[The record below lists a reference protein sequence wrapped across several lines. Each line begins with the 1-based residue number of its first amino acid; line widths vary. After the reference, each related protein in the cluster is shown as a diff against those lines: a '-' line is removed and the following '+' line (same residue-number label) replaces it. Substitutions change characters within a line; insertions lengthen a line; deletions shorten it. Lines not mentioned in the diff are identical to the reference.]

1 VTAWTSAPTVGKTSL
16 KVRGNNIFNNNAG
29 NSLSN
34 DRPKSI
40 QLRMSTPNKDSS
52 FATRGI
58 SGTGSYLDNLS
69 ASSSVTSPSYDWNS
83 QSKPS
88 VTRESVNTDS
98 GAYTMNAYLD
108 SLPTKAQVISLVDD
122 RMYANG
128 ANGNYPSNS
137 VASNPGA
144 SYSMPYLNGFSSEDA
159 RASYTSQLDGVDKG
173 QSLARGGM
181 SSYLDNLSL
190 TSAGASSTRNGFH
203 QSIVAVDTPPA
214 FSTTMDSYLENI
226 SSDASSI
233 YFNSQGDTANGR
245 QPPAL
250 SGRGSYIDSLSLS
263 SDSATTVKNGV
274 PQSSADAVYSAG
286 ATLNGAPLV
295 DSYLGSL
302 SSMNT
307 PGGSS
312 DIYVSSK
319 SMSRSANGFDISGS
333 TRRVSVTD
341 SYLDHLSSQY
351 DTAGELGDG
360 LSATTNSYLDR
371 LSSSATSVSSP
382 EKGLADIKDPAG
394 TSSYMAYLNSL
405 SSNISEVDPV
415 VITVSATPDRAE
427 QTSSYILQLILTS
440 AISLG
445 LGIGIPIQFI
455 SKINPISIPLD
466 SLQARVR
473 EIIKTDFRTLDPTE
487 FLTEIEDL
495 GSMEDSDEFFQ
506 VGDET
511 FDSTTNNYIQDVPPV
526 EASDPKDVPLEAGEA
541 DSIMDGSPDEFI
553 GSIVAPP
560 VSAEPEVLDSSKTG
574 NTNSQVTAL
583 TEATEPLGN
592 ALSAESTDSIA
603 DAIPIGSSEAVAVKT
618 ETEVLPAT
626 EASNMDTKVDEG
638 PKGEDSTVVGD
649 SKDLPNMNTKVD
661 EGPKGED
668 ITVVGD
674 SEDLST
680 KETVADSTVSTD
692 SQDLNPAET
701 PKSSDLTSMSAST
714 VDSNIEDLA
723 SKGEPMDSNI
733 MPKIEDTTVS
743 KYYKKLTAPGATVK
757 SDEGPLT
764 NVLSKQDN
772 IVPSSYSSPDG
783 EDVTK
788 AIDGLSSTK
797 YLNFKKLNTGF
808 TVTPSTGP
816 SIISAISI
824 TTADDYPERD
834 PVSWQIYGSNNDVDY
849 EEIASGSVKSTKERF
864 HTETMAF
871 YNSKSYTSYKIVFPS
886 VADPTLANSMQVAE
900 VSLIGKTQ
908 R

>member
-1 VTAWTSAPTVGKTSL
+1 
-16 KVRGNNIFNNNAG
+16 
-29 NSLSN
+29 
-34 DRPKSI
+34 
-40 QLRMSTPNKDSS
+40 MSTPNKDSS
-52 FATRGI
+52 FAIRGI

-69 ASSSVTSPSYDWNS
+69 ASTSVTSPSYDWNS

-88 VTRESVNTDS
+88 VTKENVNADS

-122 RMYANG
+122 RIYANG

-137 VASNPGA
+137 VVSNPGA
-144 SYSMPYLNGFSSEDA
+144 SYSMAYLDGFSSDDA
-159 RASYTSQLDGVDKG
+159 RASYTSQLDGGDKE

-190 TSAGASSTRNGFH
+190 TSAGVSTTRNGFH
-203 QSIVAVDTPPA
+203 QSNIAVDTPPA
-214 FSTTMDSYLENI
+214 FSTTMGSYLENL

-233 YFNSQGDTANGR
+233 YFNSQGDTANGK

-250 SGRGSYIDSLSLS
+250 TGKGSYVDSLSLS
-263 SDSATTVKNGV
+263 TGSATTVKNGV
-274 PQSSADAVYSAG
+274 PQSSANVVYPAG
-286 ATLNGAPLV
+286 ATLNNAPLV

-302 SSMNT
+302 SSMTT

-319 SMSRSANGFDISGS
+319 SMSSSANGFDISGS

-341 SYLDHLSSQY
+341 SYLDYLSSKY
-351 DTAGELGDG
+351 DTAGEFGDD
-360 LSATTNSYLDR
+360 LSATNSYLDR

-382 EKGLADIKDPAG
+382 EKGLQEIKDPVG

-405 SSNISEVDPV
+405 TSNISEADPV
-415 VITVSATPDRAE
+415 VITVSATPERSE
-427 QTSSYILQLILTS
+427 QSSSYILQLMLTS

-445 LGIGIPIQFI
+445 LGMGIPIQFI

-473 EIIKTDFRTLDPTE
+473 EIITTDFRTLDPTE
-487 FLTEIEDL
+487 FLTEIEDP
-495 GSMEDSDEFFQ
+495 GSMEEVVGTDPDEFFQ
-506 VGDET
+506 AGDEIS
-511 FDSTTNNYIQDVPPV
+511 DYTTNNYIQDVSPL
-526 EASDPKDVPLEAGEA
+526 EAADPNDLPLEAGNA
-541 DSIMDGSPDEFI
+541 DFITGASPDEFL
-553 GSIVAPP
+553 GSIVAPS
-560 VSAEPEVLDSSKTG
+560 VSAEPEVLSSSEIQ
-574 NTNSQVTAL
+574 NINSQVTAQ
-583 TEATEPLGN
+583 TEATEPLSN
-592 ALSAESTDSIA
+592 ALSAES
-603 DAIPIGSSEAVAVKT
+603 SSEAVTIKT
-618 ETEVLPAT
+618 ETLALPVK
-626 EASNMDTKVDEG
+626 EASNMD
-638 PKGEDSTVVGD
+638 
-649 SKDLPNMNTKVD
+649 TKVD

-680 KETVADSTVSTD
+680 KETVADSTISTF
-692 SQDLNPAET
+692 SQDLNLAEA
-701 PKSSDLTSMSAST
+701 PKSSDLTSMSSSG

-723 SKGEPMDSNI
+723 SKGEPMDLNI
-733 MPKIEDTTVS
+733 MPKIEDSTVS
-743 KYYKKLTAPGATVK
+743 RYYKKLTAPGATVK

-808 TVTPSTGP
+808 TVTPSTGS

-834 PVSWQIYGSNNDVDY
+834 PVSWQIFGSNNDVDY

-864 HTETMAF
+864 HAETMAF

-886 VADPTLANSMQVAE
+886 VADPSLANSMQVAE